1 MDVKHWNRGK
11 RPMKPM
17 AKAFLAATCAL
28 AFTTGLSPGAK
39 AQISGDAVKIGVL
52 NDQSGLYADFGG
64 RGSVIAAQMAAGD
77 FGGKVLGKPIPILS
91 ADHQNKT
98 DVGSNNARQ
107 WFDQDG
113 VDAIADLTTSS
124 VALAVQEIGKQN
136 GKVTMTSGAATS
148 KLTGDACSPTGFHWA
163 YDTVALANGTGK
175 AVVGEGLKKWF
186 FLTADYAFGYALEK
200 DVSDVVKASGGEV
213 VGAVR
218 HPLNTSDFSS
228 FLLQAQGSGAQ
239 VIGLANAG
247 TDTTTAIKQA
257 AEFGIVAG
265 GGQHLAGL
273 LLVLSDIH
281 ALGLET
287 AQGLILTT
295 GFYWDLDDESRAWS
309 QRYFERMQRM
319 PNMIQAGVYS
329 SVMHYLKAVQAA
341 GSDEGKV
348 VAAKMKELPIKDMFA
363 RNGKVRE
370 DGRLVHDMYLARVKT
385 PAQSKKPWDYYE
397 IVRTIPG
404 DQAYLPLDRS
414 PCPLVKK

>member
-1 MDVKHWNRGK
+1 
-11 RPMKPM
+11 MKPTT
-17 AKAFLAATCAL
+17 KALLAATCAL
-28 AFTTGLSPGAK
+28 ALATGLSSNAN
-39 AQISGDAVKIGVL
+39 AQVSGDAVKIGVL

-64 RGSVIAAQMAAGD
+64 RGSVIAAQMAVED
-77 FGGKVLGKPIPILS
+77 FGGKVLGKPIQVLS
-91 ADHQNKT
+91 ADHQNKP
-98 DVGSNNARQ
+98 DVGSNIARQ
-107 WFDQDG
+107 WYDQDG

-124 VALAVQEIGKQN
+124 VALAVQEIGKQT

-148 KLTGDACSPTGFHWA
+148 RLTGDACSPTGFHWA

-175 AVVGEGLKKWF
+175 SVVAEGLKKWF

-200 DVSDVVKASGGEV
+200 DVSEVVKASGGEV
-213 VGAVR
+213 VGSVR

-228 FLLQAQGSGAQ
+228 FLLQAQGSGAE

-247 TDTTTAIKQA
+247 GDTTTSIKQA

-265 GGQHLAGL
+265 GQSLAGL

-287 AQGLILTT
+287 AKGLVLTT

-309 QRYFERMQRM
+309 QRYYERMQRM
-319 PNMIQAGVYS
+319 PNMVQAGVYS
-329 SVMHYLKAVQAA
+329 SVMHYLKAVQEA
-341 GSDEGKV
+341 GTDEGKV

-370 DGRLVHDMYLARVKT
+370 DGRMVHDMYLARVKT

>member
-1 MDVKHWNRGK
+1 
-11 RPMKPM
+11 MKPTT
-17 AKAFLAATCAL
+17 KALLAASCTLAL
-28 AFTTGLSPGAK
+28 ASALSSSAN
-39 AQISGDAVKIGVL
+39 AQVSGDAVKIGVL

-64 RGSVIAAQMAAGD
+64 RGSVIAAQMAVED
-77 FGGKVLGKPIPILS
+77 FGGKVLGKPIQVLS
-91 ADHQNKT
+91 ADHQNKP
-98 DVGSNNARQ
+98 DVGSNIARQ

-148 KLTGDACSPTGFHWA
+148 RLTGDACSPTGFHWA

-175 AVVGEGLKKWF
+175 AVVEEGLKKWF

-200 DVSDVVKASGGEV
+200 DVSEVVKAAGGEV
-213 VGAVR
+213 VGSVR

-228 FLLQAQGSGAQ
+228 FLLQAQGSGAE
-239 VIGLANAG
+239 VVGLANAG
-247 TDTTTAIKQA
+247 MDTTTSIKQA

-265 GGQHLAGL
+265 GQSLAGL

-287 AQGLILTT
+287 AKGLVLTT

-309 QRYFERMQRM
+309 QRYYERMQRM
-319 PNMIQAGVYS
+319 PNMVQAGVYS
-329 SVMHYLKAVQAA
+329 SVMHYLKAVQEA
-341 GSDEGKV
+341 GTDEGKV

-370 DGRLVHDMYLARVKT
+370 DGRMVHDMYLARVKT

>member
-1 MDVKHWNRGK
+1 
-11 RPMKPM
+11 
-17 AKAFLAATCAL
+17 
-28 AFTTGLSPGAK
+28 
-39 AQISGDAVKIGVL
+39 
-52 NDQSGLYADFGG
+52 
-64 RGSVIAAQMAAGD
+64 
-77 FGGKVLGKPIPILS
+77 
-91 ADHQNKT
+91 
-98 DVGSNNARQ
+98 
-107 WFDQDG
+107 
-113 VDAIADLTTSS
+113 
-124 VALAVQEIGKQN
+124 VA
-136 GKVTMTSGAATS
+136 
-148 KLTGDACSPTGFHWA
+148 
-163 YDTVALANGTGK
+163 
-175 AVVGEGLKKWF
+175 
-186 FLTADYAFGYALEK
+186 
-200 DVSDVVKASGGEV
+200 
-213 VGAVR
+213 
-218 HPLNTSDFSS
+218 
-228 FLLQAQGSGAQ
+228 
-239 VIGLANAG
+239 
-247 TDTTTAIKQA
+247 
-257 AEFGIVAG
+257 

-287 AQGLILTT
+287 AQGLVLTT

-309 QRYFERMQRM
+309 QRYYERMQRM

-329 SVMHYLKAVQAA
+329 SVMHYLKAVQAV

>member
-1 MDVKHWNRGK
+1 
-11 RPMKPM
+11 MKPST
-17 AKAFLAATCAL
+17 KALFAATCAL
-28 AFTTGLSPGAK
+28 ALTAGLSSHAN
-39 AQISGDAVKIGVL
+39 AQLSNDAVKIGVL

-64 RGSVIAAQMAAGD
+64 RGSVIAAQMAAED
-77 FGGKVLGKPIPILS
+77 FGGKVLGKPIQILS
-91 ADHQNKT
+91 ADHQNKP
-98 DVGSNNARQ
+98 DVGSNIARQ

-136 GKVTMTSGAATS
+136 GKVTLTSGAATS
-148 KLTGDACSPTGFHWA
+148 RLTGDACSPTGFHWA

-175 AVVGEGLKKWF
+175 AVVEEGLKKWF

-200 DVSDVVKASGGEV
+200 DVSEVVKASGGEV
-213 VGAVR
+213 VGSVR

-247 TDTTTAIKQA
+247 TDTTTSIKQA
-257 AEFGIVAG
+257 AEFGIVA

-287 AQGLILTT
+287 AQGLVLTT

-309 QRYFERMQRM
+309 QRYYERMQRM

-329 SVMHYLKAVQAA
+329 SVMHYLKAVEAA

>member
-1 MDVKHWNRGK
+1 
-11 RPMKPM
+11 MKPRT
-17 AKAFLAATCAL
+17 KALLAATCAL
-28 AFTTGLSPGAK
+28 ALMAGLSSHAN
-39 AQISGDAVKIGVL
+39 AQLSGDAVKIGVL

-64 RGSVIAAQMAAGD
+64 RGSVIAAQMAAED
-77 FGGKVLGKPIPILS
+77 FGGKVLGKPIQILS
-91 ADHQNKT
+91 ADHQNKP
-98 DVGSNNARQ
+98 DVGSNIARQ
-107 WFDQDG
+107 WFDQEG
-113 VDAIADLTTSS
+113 VDAITDLTTSS

-136 GKVTMTSGAATS
+136 GKVTLTSGAATS
-148 KLTGDACSPTGFHWA
+148 RLTGDACSPTGFHWA

-175 AVVGEGLKKWF
+175 AVVEEGLKKWF

-200 DVSDVVKASGGEV
+200 DVSEVVKASGGEV

-247 TDTTTAIKQA
+247 TDTTTSIKQA
-257 AEFGIVAG
+257 AEFGIVA

-287 AQGLILTT
+287 AQGLVLTT
-295 GFYWDLDDESRAWS
+295 GFYWDLDDEFRAWS

-341 GSDEGKV
+341 GTDEGKV

-385 PAQSKKPWDYYE
+385 PAQTKKPWDYYE

>member
-1 MDVKHWNRGK
+1 
-11 RPMKPM
+11 MKPST
-17 AKAFLAATCAL
+17 KALLAATCAL
-28 AFTTGLSPGAK
+28 AFTAGPSSHADAQLSN
-39 AQISGDAVKIGVL
+39 DAVKIGIL

-64 RGSVIAAQMAAGD
+64 RGSVIAAQMAAED
-77 FGGKVLGKPIPILS
+77 FGGKVLGKPIQILS
-91 ADHQNKT
+91 ADHQNKP
-98 DVGSNNARQ
+98 DVGSNIARQ
-107 WFDQDG
+107 WFDQEG

-136 GKVTMTSGAATS
+136 GKVTLTSGAATS
-148 KLTGDACSPTGFHWA
+148 RLTGDACSPTGFHWA

-175 AVVGEGLKKWF
+175 SVVAEGLKKWF

-200 DVSDVVKASGGEV
+200 DVSEVVKASGGKV
-213 VGAVR
+213 VGSVR

-228 FLLQAQGSGAQ
+228 FLLQAQGSGAE

-247 TDTTTAIKQA
+247 GDTTTSIKQA

-265 GGQHLAGL
+265 GQSLAGL

-287 AQGLILTT
+287 AKGLVLTT

-309 QRYFERMQRM
+309 QRYYERMQRM
-319 PNMIQAGVYS
+319 PNMVQAGVYS
-329 SVMHYLKAVQAA
+329 SVMHYLKAVQEA
-341 GSDEGKV
+341 GTDEGKV

-370 DGRLVHDMYLARVKT
+370 DGRMVHDMYLARVKT

>member
-1 MDVKHWNRGK
+1 
-11 RPMKPM
+11 MKPTT
-17 AKAFLAATCAL
+17 KSLLAATCTLAL
-28 AFTTGLSPGAK
+28 ASALSSNAGA
-39 AQISGDAVKIGVL
+39 QVSGDAVKIGVL

-64 RGSVIAAQMAAGD
+64 RGSVIAAQMAVED
-77 FGGKVLGKPIPILS
+77 FGGKVLGKPIQVLS
-91 ADHQNKT
+91 ADHQNKP
-98 DVGSNNARQ
+98 DVGSNIARQ

-136 GKVTMTSGAATS
+136 GKVTLTSGAATS
-148 KLTGDACSPTGFHWA
+148 RLTGDACSPTGFHWA

-175 AVVGEGLKKWF
+175 AVVEEGLKKWF

-200 DVSDVVKASGGEV
+200 DVSEVVKAAGGEV
-213 VGAVR
+213 VGSVR

-228 FLLQAQGSGAQ
+228 FLLQAQGSGAE
-239 VIGLANAG
+239 VVGLANAG
-247 TDTTTAIKQA
+247 MDTTTSIKQA

-265 GGQHLAGL
+265 GQSLAGL

-287 AQGLILTT
+287 AKGLVLTT

-309 QRYFERMQRM
+309 QRYYERMQRM
-319 PNMIQAGVYS
+319 PNMVQAGVYS
-329 SVMHYLKAVQAA
+329 SVMHYLKAVQEA
-341 GSDEGKV
+341 GTDEGKV

-370 DGRLVHDMYLARVKT
+370 DGRMVHDMYLARVKT
-385 PAQSKKPWDYYE
+385 PAQSSKPWDYYE

>member
-1 MDVKHWNRGK
+1 
-11 RPMKPM
+11 MKPM
-17 AKAFLAATCAL
+17 TKALFAATCAL
-28 AFTTGLSPGAK
+28 ASMAGLSAEAM

-64 RGSVIAAQMAAGD
+64 RGSVIAAQMAAED
-77 FGGKVLGKPIPILS
+77 FGGKVLGKPIQILS
-91 ADHQNKT
+91 ADHQNKP
-98 DVGSNNARQ
+98 DIGSNIARQ
-107 WFDQDG
+107 WFDVEG

-124 VALAVQEIGKQN
+124 VALAVQEIGKQS
-136 GKVTMTSGAATS
+136 GKVTLTSGAATS
-148 KLTGDACSPTGFHWA
+148 RLTGDACSPTGFHWA

-175 AVVGEGLKKWF
+175 AVVEEGLKKWF

-200 DVSDVVKASGGEV
+200 DVSEVVKASGGQV
-213 VGAVR
+213 LGSVR
-218 HPLNTSDFSS
+218 HPLSTSDFSS
-228 FLLQAQGSGAQ
+228 FLLQAQSSGAQ

-265 GGQHLAGL
+265 GQHLAGL

-287 AQGLILTT
+287 AQGLVLTT

-309 QRYFERMQRM
+309 QRYYERMQRM

>member
-1 MDVKHWNRGK
+1 V
-11 RPMKPM
+11 
-17 AKAFLAATCAL
+17 
-28 AFTTGLSPGAK
+28 
-39 AQISGDAVKIGVL
+39 
-52 NDQSGLYADFGG
+52 
-64 RGSVIAAQMAAGD
+64 
-77 FGGKVLGKPIPILS
+77 
-91 ADHQNKT
+91 
-98 DVGSNNARQ
+98 
-107 WFDQDG
+107 
-113 VDAIADLTTSS
+113 
-124 VALAVQEIGKQN
+124 VA
-136 GKVTMTSGAATS
+136 
-148 KLTGDACSPTGFHWA
+148 
-163 YDTVALANGTGK
+163 
-175 AVVGEGLKKWF
+175 EGLKKWF

-200 DVSDVVKASGGEV
+200 DVSEVVKASGGEV
-213 VGAVR
+213 VGSVR

-228 FLLQAQGSGAQ
+228 FLLQAQGSGAE

-247 TDTTTAIKQA
+247 GDTTTSIKQA

-265 GGQHLAGL
+265 GQSLAGL

-287 AQGLILTT
+287 AKGLVLTT

-309 QRYFERMQRM
+309 QRYYERMQRM
-319 PNMIQAGVYS
+319 PNMVQAGVYS
-329 SVMHYLKAVQAA
+329 SVMHYLKAVQEA
-341 GSDEGKV
+341 GTDEGKV

-370 DGRLVHDMYLARVKT
+370 DGRMVHDMYLARVKT

>member
-1 MDVKHWNRGK
+1 
-11 RPMKPM
+11 MKPTT
-17 AKAFLAATCAL
+17 KALLAATCTLAL
-28 AFTTGLSPGAK
+28 ATALSSDAN
-39 AQISGDAVKIGVL
+39 AQVSGDAVKIGVL

-64 RGSVIAAQMAAGD
+64 RGSVIAAQMAVED
-77 FGGKVLGKPIPILS
+77 FGGKVLGKPIQVLS
-91 ADHQNKT
+91 ADHQNKP
-98 DVGSNNARQ
+98 DVGSNIARQ

-124 VALAVQEIGKQN
+124 VALAVQEIGKQT

-148 KLTGDACSPTGFHWA
+148 RLTGDACSPTGFHWA

-175 AVVGEGLKKWF
+175 SVVAEGLKKWF

-200 DVSDVVKASGGEV
+200 DVSEVVKAAGGEV
-213 VGAVR
+213 VGSVR

-228 FLLQAQGSGAQ
+228 FLLQAQGSGAE

-247 TDTTTAIKQA
+247 GDTTTSIKQA

-265 GGQHLAGL
+265 GQSLAGL

-287 AQGLILTT
+287 AKGLVLTT

-309 QRYFERMQRM
+309 QRYYERMQRM
-319 PNMIQAGVYS
+319 PNMVQAGVYS
-329 SVMHYLKAVQAA
+329 SVMHYLKAVQEA

-370 DGRLVHDMYLARVKT
+370 DGRMVHDMYLARVKT
-385 PAQSKKPWDYYE
+385 PEQSKKPWDYYE